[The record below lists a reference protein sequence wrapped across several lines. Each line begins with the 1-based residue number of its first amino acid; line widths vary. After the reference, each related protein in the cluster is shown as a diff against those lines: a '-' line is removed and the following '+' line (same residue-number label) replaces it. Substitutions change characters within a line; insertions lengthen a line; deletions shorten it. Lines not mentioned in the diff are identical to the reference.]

1 MSGSFLFYLMRDL
14 FKENVI
20 VIPRGHGLV
29 SRNTGETVLSIKK
42 KKMSLL
48 CTSSHDFINLHK
60 YVFGGRGHSVCNR
73 SLNR

>member
-1 MSGSFLFYLMRDL
+1 MRDL

-29 SRNTGETVLSIKK
+29 SRNTGETVLCIKK
-42 KKMSLL
+42 QKMSLL
-48 CTSSHDFINLHK
+48 CISSHDFINLHK

-73 SLNR
+73 SLSS